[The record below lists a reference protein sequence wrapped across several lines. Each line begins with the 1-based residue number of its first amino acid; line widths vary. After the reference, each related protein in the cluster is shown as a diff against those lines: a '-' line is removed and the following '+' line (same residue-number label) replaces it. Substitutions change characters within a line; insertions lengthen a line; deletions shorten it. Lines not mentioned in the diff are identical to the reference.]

1 MATKTPMY
9 RKGHVMN
16 TAALDRAIQT
26 LRENA
31 ESWANRPL
39 QRKIAHVEQ
48 LIAGVMAVAPE
59 QVAVAGRAKGA
70 EVEQHQGEEWLH
82 GPLLMVRSLRL
93 LHRAL
98 REVARH
104 GCPQLSRRA
113 LRTRPDG
120 QLAARIFPHE
130 LTDHLLYGGF
140 SAEVWM
146 QPGVT
151 AQTLPETQASFYRQ
165 AAPEGRVALVLGAG
179 NGPSIGP
186 LDAVYKLF
194 VEGQV
199 VLLKMNPVNEY
210 LAPFIEQAFAP
221 LVRAGVFRVVCGGAD
236 VGAYLCQH
244 EGIDELHITGS
255 DRTHDVIVFGPGAEG
270 QRRKREN
277 RPLLEKRITSELGNV
292 SPVIIVPGRWSAA
305 ELRFQAE
312 NVATQMTDNAGFNCN
327 AAKVL
332 ITHRDWAQRQD
343 FLRELRKV
351 LREVPPRKAY
361 YPGAEA
367 RWENFVESYP
377 QAERYGAGGGGRL
390 PWAFIPDVDSND
402 TDQLCFSEESFC
414 GVTGET
420 SLGGGDTATFL
431 GRAVRFA
438 NEVLWGTLSSEI
450 IIDPR
455 AAKTHAVALEDAI
468 AELRYGTVAVNHW
481 PAICYG
487 LGSPPW
493 GAFPGHTLDDI
504 QSGVGVVHN
513 TFMFDQSE
521 KTVIRGP
528 FRMRPKPPWFVT
540 NRVTH
545 RLAPKLAR
553 FEIDPHM
560 SKVPGLLV
568 IALQG

>member
-1 MATKTPMY
+1 MD
-9 RKGHVMN
+9 
-16 TAALDRAIQT
+16 TAALDGAIQT
-26 LRENA
+26 LRDNA
-31 ESWANRPL
+31 DSWANRPL
-39 QRKIAHVEQ
+39 ERKIAHVEQ
-48 LIAGVMAVAPE
+48 LIAGVAAVAAE
-59 QVAVAGRAKGA
+59 QVATAGRAKGA
-70 EVEQHQGEEWLH
+70 EVEQHRGEEWLH
-82 GPLLMVRSLRL
+82 GPLLVIRNLRL
-93 LHRAL
+93 LQRAL
-98 REVARH
+98 REVERH
-104 GCPQLSRRA
+104 GCPQLPRRA

-120 QLAARIFPHE
+120 QLIARIFPHE

-146 QPGVT
+146 QHGVT
-151 AQTLPETQASFYRQ
+151 EETLPATQASFYRQ
-165 AAPEGRVALVLGAG
+165 AAPAGRVSLVLGAG

-244 EGIDELHITGS
+244 EAIDEVHITGS
-255 DRTHDVIVFGPGAEG
+255 DVTHDVIVFGPGAEG
-270 QRRKREN
+270 QRRKRDN
-277 RPLLEKRITSELGNV
+277 RPLLDKRITSELGNV
-292 SPVIIVPGRWSAA
+292 SPVIVVPGSWSAA

-327 AAKVL
+327 AAKML
-332 ITHRDWAQRQD
+332 ITHRDWPQREA
-343 FLRELRKV
+343 FLGELRSV
-351 LREVPPRKAY
+351 LRSVPPRKAY
-361 YPGAEA
+361 YPGAAA
-367 RWENFVESYP
+367 RWDNFVGHYP

-390 PWAFIPDVDSND
+390 PWAFIPGVDSSQ

-420 SLGGGDTATFL
+420 TLAGADAADFLARATT
-431 GRAVRFA
+431 FA
-438 NEVLWGTLSSEI
+438 NEVLWGTLSAEI

-455 AAKTHAVALEDAI
+455 TAKKNAVALEDAI
-468 AELRYGTVAVNHW
+468 AALRYGTVAVNHW

-504 QSGVGVVHN
+504 QSGIGVVHN
-513 TFMFDQSE
+513 TFMFDRSE

-545 RLAPKLAR
+545 RLAPKLVR
-553 FEIDPHM
+553 FEVDPQLTR
-560 SKVPGLLV
+560 VPALLV
-568 IALQG
+568 TALQG